1 MFIIK
6 KGKVKLT
13 TEESGNVIYL
23 EDGNIFGELVMV
35 QDEEVKRN
43 YTATAE
49 TELILYTLDKTTFT
63 NIEDS
68 FIKFNNFDFN
78 LFKYITE
85 EERMNLELLASSLEF
100 KKDQTIT
107 DLKGLF
113 WIKKGSICLY
123 DLNNNEK
130 DTYGP
135 NEFIGVEK
143 ISNAKFHEN
152 QEKNL
157 TVLVKMKKKI
167 DSKIIAT
174 KDVLCTVIPDFA
186 FI

>member
-1 MFIIK
+1 LNLICLNISPK
-6 KGKVKLT
+6 KKK
-13 TEESGNVIYL
+13 I
-23 EDGNIFGELVMV
+23 
-35 QDEEVKRN
+35 
-43 YTATAE
+43 
-49 TELILYTLDKTTFT
+49 
-63 NIEDS
+63 
-68 FIKFNNFDFN
+68 
-78 LFKYITE
+78 
-85 EERMNLELLASSLEF
+85 NLELLATSLEF

-143 ISNAKFHEN
+143 ISNKKFHEN
-152 QEKNL
+152 QEKSL
-157 TVLVKMKKKI
+157 TVLGKMKKKI

-174 KDVLCTVIPDFA
+174 KDVVCTVIPDFA
-186 FI
+186 FIEIFGIDYINKLYVSFLKETICLNKTFQIIFDCNKTNDIANIFNLKEYKKGECITGNHNTPKKNRNYSKW